1 MRALVMQIS
10 GNENLRSLEAGLGT
24 HHSPVVVYAEVYL
37 LYSLKSL
44 IESPYMYLSE
54 VYYII

>member
-1 MRALVMQIS
+1 MS
-10 GNENLRSLEAGLGT
+10 LRSLEAGLGT